1 MWTRSFR
8 RLAQGGLAVLAG
20 VFLVTLVP
28 VGGAPAQE
36 GRGDTL
42 PDSLPRGPR
51 TGFTRPGVPNDTRGP
66 EGQVVLVSTDV
77 EASKRAVGGTVY
89 FMVLERKDGN
99 SDTPWGGGVKDL
111 VERFRRGVDA

>member
-8 RLAQGGLAVLAG
+8 RLARGSLAVLAG
-20 VFLVTLVP
+20 VLMVILVP
-28 VGGAPAQE
+28 PGGAPAQE

-42 PDSLPRGPR
+42 PDPPARVPR

-89 FMVLERKDGN
+89 FMVLERKDGD
-99 SDTPWGGGVKDL
+99 SDTPWGGGVK
-111 VERFRRGVDA
+111 